1 MLLNVGRN
9 VSIRES
15 DLQKRIELQTEKT
28 LLCDSK
34 VTASAASNT
43 SISCVFV
50 WIFAFFRLCW
60 LLRSSARIF
69 GIKRVEVGVSCCV
82 LFYTYLKFH
91 WERHGQIPFL
101 ASRTHQTLDK
111 TCYLNADLWHT
122 FRSNPQSYRS
132 GCRKCTATPTTDRP
146 EAANQATSANR

>member
-1 MLLNVGRN
+1 MSQYVLGVDGGG
-9 VSIRES
+9 
-15 DLQKRIELQTEKT
+15 TKT
-28 LLCDSK
+28 NAVILDEH
-34 VTASAASNT
+34 A
-43 SISCVFV
+43 
-50 WIFAFFRLCW
+50 LCW

-111 TCYLNADLWHT
+111 TCHPVLVSGVLSDLSRSRMDLVVENALLC
-122 FRSNPQSYRS
+122 Q
-132 GCRKCTATPTTDRP
+132 
-146 EAANQATSANR
+146 

>member
-111 TCYLNADLWHT
+111 TCHPVLVSGVLSDLSRSRMDLVVENALLC
-122 FRSNPQSYRS
+122 Q
-132 GCRKCTATPTTDRP
+132 
-146 EAANQATSANR
+146 